1 MSSPKRR
8 GRTLMLYFFMM
19 VKKCAK
25 MNTMVIKLAVTGMK
39 KSLLETVF
47 FTTATMTRIIIN
59 NAELG

>member
-1 MSSPKRR
+1 
-8 GRTLMLYFFMM
+8 MLYFFMM